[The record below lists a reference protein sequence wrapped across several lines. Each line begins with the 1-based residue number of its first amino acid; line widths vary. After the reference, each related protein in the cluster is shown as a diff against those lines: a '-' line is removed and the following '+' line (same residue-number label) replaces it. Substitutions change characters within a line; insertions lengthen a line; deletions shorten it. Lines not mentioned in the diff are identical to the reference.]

1 MFYSYITKTIITTLI
16 IASSVISSVNV
27 NAQMYE
33 SKERDCQ
40 IIDRII
46 RFNPFGKCKVSF
58 QPDYSTITLNT
69 AQSNPLTGSCSQYMF
84 NRTGLGLVNTIYL
97 TQSNTKV
104 KITSCNT
111 VFNKTLKPI
120 SVQISNC
127 RNQKLD
133 QDNFDDCEETNSYS
147 YDYKNLRKAQIK
159 TKPVEKYKAK
169 VELKNSLN
177 KASNCVYYI
186 LKNKSTTKTCYP
198 VLATTSRM
206 MLLKTN
212 GDLSVG
218 DERYI
223 PIYKDKP
230 QYDRIWVA
238 NNRTSTKQK

>member
-1 MFYSYITKTIITTLI
+1 MFYSYIIKTIITTLI

-27 NAQMYE
+27 NAQDRGTFLGNLSNEVVGIFGRTITGSYAPFNHQTN
-33 SKERDCQ
+33 Q
-40 IIDRII
+40 IVKLSDS
-46 RFNPFGKCKVSF
+46 NPFGSSCF
-58 QPDYSTITLNT
+58 DYIYDKK
-69 AQSNPLTGSCSQYMF
+69 SQK
-84 NRTGLGLVNTIYL
+84 RIVYL
-97 TQSNTKV
+97 TQTNKKV
-104 KITSCNT
+104 VIEKCNT
-111 VFNKTLKPI
+111 IFNKSLEPV

-127 RNQKLD
+127 HNQKLD

-159 TKPVEKYKAK
+159 AKPVEKIKTRL
-169 VELKNSLN
+169 ENKNSLN

-198 VLATTSRM
+198 VLARTSKM

-212 GDLSVG
+212 GDLSEN

-223 PIYKDKP
+223 PIYKGES